1 MDLKRTQLAQEMQ
14 GKKNLKKPASL
25 THWQVYKAVSW
36 RRDAVKDYHE
46 HTSTVIESTSFCT
59 KFWAEAITWIIPGM
73 IGFLTAAVGSIIE
86 VVVEVLAD
94 LRFGFCKTSPYF
106 KSMER
111 CDDFHFWNA
120 ASKGDVPIIEWDW
133 LAWLFYVVISVTFGL
148 LASSVVWIEPT
159 SRGSGIPEV
168 KTILGGFVMPNVL
181 SAKTLFMKFIGLM
194 FSVSAGLALGKEGP
208 LVHVACCWSNML
220 ANLSSKYKHNES
232 QRRHL
237 ISTGAAA
244 GVSTAFGAPIGG
256 VLFSYEEVSS
266 MFPQKTMI
274 RSFFA
279 AVIAAMTL
287 WQLDATGTG
296 KLTMFQV
303 QLNDPAHPIEYV
315 VFVLLGVLGGLLGAF
330 FCWGNIEFNRGAGIR
345 QTPTRDVFFI
355 ILFTSISSYPMLWT
369 ANLSSPTIRILF
381 QDCGN
386 VEASDLAKMRALCT
400 GTEPSLDGMLCVQLL
415 CACVIRLIQMTFT
428 FGCAVP
434 CGLFVPSL
442 YTGACLGRVVGIGMK
457 LLAVATGGVL
467 LHPAVVNPGVYA
479 MVGAAAVLGG
489 VCRVTIS
496 LVVICLELTGGSQI
510 IPAFMLALLISK
522 WVGDLFTGGIYDM
535 CIELRGYPFLH
546 EEDDV
551 TFNTRACDIMD
562 TDLVCITTNPGT
574 IKELRAELRRH
585 EYSLFPVVSS
595 PEDHQFHGVLH
606 KEEILDFLDKY
617 VRENQTVNEDQVQT
631 SFDPD
636 VKDPNTLPLADHLDH
651 LLLNIVPDT
660 PLAQVHNIFRGLG
673 VKVVIVVRFGKL
685 IGMITKKSFVHS
697 FHHGHIGHIGEDPVL
712 LDRSAQDEQ
721 APKGNALEEALL
733 EGIEGKR

>member
-1 MDLKRTQLAQEMQ
+1 
-14 GKKNLKKPASL
+14 
-25 THWQVYKAVSW
+25 
-36 RRDAVKDYHE
+36 
-46 HTSTVIESTSFCT
+46 
-59 KFWAEAITWIIPGM
+59 
-73 IGFLTAAVGSIIE
+73 
-86 VVVEVLAD
+86 
-94 LRFGFCKTSPYF
+94 
-106 KSMER
+106 
-111 CDDFHFWNA
+111 
-120 ASKGDVPIIEWDW
+120 
-133 LAWLFYVVISVTFGL
+133 
-148 LASSVVWIEPT
+148 
-159 SRGSGIPEV
+159 
-168 KTILGGFVMPNVL
+168 
-181 SAKTLFMKFIGLM
+181 
-194 FSVSAGLALGKEGP
+194 
-208 LVHVACCWSNML
+208 
-220 ANLSSKYKHNES
+220 
-232 QRRHL
+232 
-237 ISTGAAA
+237 
-244 GVSTAFGAPIGG
+244 
-256 VLFSYEEVSS
+256 

-355 ILFTSISSYPMLWT
+355 ILFTAISSYPMLWT

-381 QDCGN
+381 QDCAN
-386 VEASDLAKMRALCT
+386 VEGSDLTKMRTLCT
-400 GTEPSLDGMLCVQLL
+400 GAEPSIDGVLCVQLL
-415 CACVIRLIQMTFT
+415 CACFIRLIQMTFT

-442 YTGACLGRVVGIGMK
+442 YTGACLGRVVGIGMRH
-457 LLAVATGGVL
+457 LAVATGGAIIA
-467 LHPAVVNPGVYA
+467 PAMVNPGVYA

-562 TDLVCITTNPGT
+562 TDLVCIPVNPGT

-585 EYSLFPVVSS
+585 EYSVFPVVSS

-617 VRENQTVNEDQVQT
+617 VQENQTINEDQVQV
-631 SFDPD
+631 SFAQNE
-636 VKDPNTLPLADHLDH
+636 KASNALPLADHLDH

-660 PLAQVHNIFRGLG
+660 PLAQLHNIFRGLG
-673 VKVVIVVRFGKL
+673 DKVVIVLRFGKL

-712 LDRSAQDEQ
+712 HHGPAQHEQ
-721 APKGNALEEALL
+721 ASQGNALEEALL
-733 EGIEGKR
+733 EGISGIK

>member
-1 MDLKRTQLAQEMQ
+1 
-14 GKKNLKKPASL
+14 
-25 THWQVYKAVSW
+25 
-36 RRDAVKDYHE
+36 
-46 HTSTVIESTSFCT
+46 
-59 KFWAEAITWIIPGM
+59 
-73 IGFLTAAVGSIIE
+73 
-86 VVVEVLAD
+86 
-94 LRFGFCKTSPYF
+94 
-106 KSMER
+106 
-111 CDDFHFWNA
+111 
-120 ASKGDVPIIEWDW
+120 
-133 LAWLFYVVISVTFGL
+133 
-148 LASSVVWIEPT
+148 
-159 SRGSGIPEV
+159 
-168 KTILGGFVMPNVL
+168 
-181 SAKTLFMKFIGLM
+181 
-194 FSVSAGLALGKEGP
+194 
-208 LVHVACCWSNML
+208 
-220 ANLSSKYKHNES
+220 
-232 QRRHL
+232 
-237 ISTGAAA
+237 
-244 GVSTAFGAPIGG
+244 
-256 VLFSYEEVSS
+256 

-355 ILFTSISSYPMLWT
+355 ILFTAISSYPMLWT

-381 QDCGN
+381 QDCAN
-386 VEASDLAKMRALCT
+386 VEGSGRTQMRTLCT
-400 GTEPSLDGMLCVQLL
+400 GAEPSIDGVLCVQLL
-415 CACVIRLIQMTFT
+415 CACFIRLIQMTFT

-442 YTGACLGRVVGIGMK
+442 YTGACLGRVVGIGMRH
-457 LLAVATGGVL
+457 LAVATGGAIIA
-467 LHPAVVNPGVYA
+467 PAMVNPGVYA

-562 TDLVCITTNPGT
+562 TDLVCISVNPGT

-585 EYSLFPVVSS
+585 EYSVFPVVSS

-617 VRENQTVNEDQVQT
+617 VQENQTINEDQVQV
-631 SFDPD
+631 SFAQDGQD
-636 VKDPNTLPLADHLDH
+636 SSALPLADRLDR
-651 LLLNIVPDT
+651 LLLSIVPDT
-660 PLAQVHNIFRGLG
+660 PLAQLHNIFRGLG
-673 VKVVIVVRFGKL
+673 DKVVIVLRFGKL

-712 LDRSAQDEQ
+712 HHGPAQHEQ
-721 APKGNALEEALL
+721 ARQGNALEEALL
-733 EGIEGKR
+733 ESISAKK